1 MEEYVNIILGDQVLT
16 SDKTLLCTY
25 SFFKHRFEF
34 DVNTDINLTSYDNH
48 DLIKKLIMFIN
59 TNELDINEDNVQDM
73 LVLADSLNITK
84 AIDLCTEFIKER
96 LDAKLSRYY
105 NLRSIL

>member
-16 SDKTLLCTY
+16 SDKKLLCTY
-25 SFFKHRFEF
+25 SFFKNRFEF
-34 DVNTDINLTSYDNH
+34 DDTTDINLTSYDNH

-84 AIDLCTEFIKER
+84 AKTSVL
-96 LDAKLSRYY
+96 
-105 NLRSIL
+105 NL